1 MSTSLILLIPVIL
14 LGIVG
19 MFCFVGCILDTSG
32 LPATPFSA
40 YTNSTVGNMLCIGYW
55 PLKEKKD
62 TDPAAELISGNT
74 GNYIDLNTRP
84 DLYPWPS
91 YNVPNGANPDVL
103 SAAGADM
110 IADMIKLGQP
120 TILSGDTDL
129 PVGTGDTVPPGC
141 MVVNGAYVEVLWNDK
156 FIPKQS
162 FTVEAWVRPDWSIS
176 DPKADR
182 FVLDVRDHNP
192 GTGFALYAQADLNQP
207 GVYHWVGLMGNG
219 GAGTD
224 GFTIVTA
231 DEIML
236 GSGGTPAGV
245 VYLAMIYD
253 APNNTLTLFV
263 NGGVDGVGVQVTAVP
278 TYIPTT
284 TQPLWIGAGAPYVD
298 RRPQPDGTLGSPLFP
313 FVGAIQD
320 VAIWRDALKVADIQ
334 TRLRNG
340 NGTT

>member
-1 MSTSLILLIPVIL
+1 MSMSLIVLLPLILLGV
-14 LGIVG
+14 VG
-19 MFCFVGCILDTSG
+19 MLCFVGCG
-32 LPATPFSA
+32 LNTHGLLVPFNS
-40 YTNSTVGNMLCIGYW
+40 YTNSTVGNGLCIAYW

-74 GNYIDLNTRP
+74 GTYIDLNTRP
-84 DLYPWPS
+84 ELYPWPS

-110 IADMIKLGQP
+110 ITDMIKLGQP

-162 FTVEAWVRPDWSIS
+162 FTVEAWVRPDWSVS

-182 FVLDVRDHNP
+182 FVLDLRDRNP
-192 GTGFALYAQADLNQP
+192 GTGFALFAQADLNQP
-207 GVYHWVGLMGNG
+207 GVYNWVALMGNG
-219 GAGTD
+219 GMGAD
-224 GFTIVTA
+224 GFTPVTGGGVN
-231 DEIML
+231 L
-236 GSGGTPAGV
+236 GSGGAPAAA
-245 VYLAMIYD
+245 VYLALTYD
-253 APNNTLTLFV
+253 APNQTLTFFV
-263 NGGVDGVGVQVTAVP
+263 DGGVDGVGVQVTSVP
-278 TYIPTT
+278 YVPTT

-298 RRPQPDGTLGSPLFP
+298 RRPQPDGTIGSPLFP

-320 VAIWRDALKVADIQ
+320 VAIWRDALKVVDIQ